1 MGKKERR
8 KWTARQ
14 GRIPQIDTSQRR
26 EHWGADE
33 GPNFS
38 LAELTPGEVAL
49 CIQQG
54 EKLYAVIEH
63 LSPEEA
69 VKTLKDA
76 LTGKI
81 SPDELSAHEWREVDV
96 RAAGFKGI
104 EKLELPPLKD
114 WPQ

>member
-1 MGKKERR
+1 MGKNQRR
-8 KWTARQ
+8 KWIARR
-14 GRIPQIDTSQRR
+14 GRIPKIDTSQRR

-38 LAELTPGEVAL
+38 LAELVPGEVAL

-63 LSPEEA
+63 LEPAQA
-69 VKTLKDA
+69 VQTLKDV
-76 LTGKI
+76 LTGQV

-96 RAAGFKGI
+96 KATRFKGI

-114 WPQ
+114 WPR